1 MEKLLNR
8 SEPFEC
14 SSNNLTEFE
23 SVVYVSFNTTAE
35 PSDDELETLASSF
48 VESNNQ
54 VNAFNG
60 ETCNL
65 SFWLVESALVSKAEN
80 GPVNGENWKL
90 GNGANKLYKMFLTDG
105 RCKGCDRSSK
115 ATGDRISGRRI
126 LESGIPVQKERS
138 EWLLD
143 KAGLLNRSRGLRDA

>member
-1 MEKLLNR
+1 MNVISLDGNTVEQ

-14 SSNNLTEFE
+14 PSNNLTEFE

-65 SFWLVESALVSKAEN
+65 TFWLVESALVSKAEK
-80 GPVNGENWKL
+80 GPVNGEN
-90 GNGANKLYKMFLTDG
+90 
-105 RCKGCDRSSK
+105 
-115 ATGDRISGRRI
+115 
-126 LESGIPVQKERS
+126 
-138 EWLLD
+138 
-143 KAGLLNRSRGLRDA
+143 